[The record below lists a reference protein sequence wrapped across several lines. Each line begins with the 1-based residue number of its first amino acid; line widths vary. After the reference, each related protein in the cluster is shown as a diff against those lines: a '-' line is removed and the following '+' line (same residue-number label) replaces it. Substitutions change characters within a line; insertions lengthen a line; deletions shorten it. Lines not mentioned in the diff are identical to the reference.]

1 MTDTLEPV
9 APKSKIQN
17 QKSEIDDQPLP
28 YPLTVM
34 VESLLFVASE
44 PVPVTQIAE
53 ALNVKPAEVEQALT
67 ELSAAGQV
75 TRGVR
80 VQRKADK
87 VQLTTQ
93 PECAPYIE
101 KFLGL
106 DLTTRL
112 SKPALETLAIIAYQ
126 QPVTRA
132 QIEHVRGV
140 NCDAV
145 LSTLL
150 NRGLIEE
157 VGRLETAGRPIQ
169 YGTTFAFLQHFGLRG
184 LDDMPSLQADEAA
197 ALEALAEQGQ
207 TIALDQAV
215 PSVQLES
222 ATTPA
227 AESPAAE
234 VVPDRPVTPI
244 ETQLLL
250 LGAEAPQVDRAD
262 VAVEQVSAEPVD
274 VIAEQEMMNAE
285 APKAAQVADA
295 PVGIDPAPD
304 VFEGA
309 IEPQSSEETLS
320 NENAAN

>member
-1 MTDTLEPV
+1 MTDIPEMA
-9 APKSKIQN
+9 APLAKIKN

-44 PVPVTQIAE
+44 PVPITQIAE
-53 ALNVKPAEVEQALT
+53 ALNVKLAEVEQALA
-67 ELSAAGQV
+67 ELNSPEQAL
-75 TRGVR
+75 RGVR
-80 VQRKADK
+80 VQRKGDK

-140 NCDAV
+140 NCDGV

-184 LDDMPSLQADEAA
+184 LDDMPSLQVEEAA

-207 TIALDQAV
+207 AIALDQAV
-215 PSVQLES
+215 PSVLLD
-222 ATTPA
+222 
-227 AESPAAE
+227 SPAA
-234 VVPDRPVTPI
+234 P
-244 ETQLLL
+244 
-250 LGAEAPQVDRAD
+250 AEAPATE
-262 VAVEQVSAEPVD
+262 AVPDQPATPTETQMPLMGDEAPASDLAEAIIEPVSAEQVD
-274 VIAEQEMMNAE
+274 VIVQQEIINVEGPEADRMAEV
-285 APKAAQVADA
+285 PAAIE
-295 PVGIDPAPD
+295 PVLDQ
-304 VFEGA
+304 FEGA
-309 IEPQSSEETLS
+309 IEPQSTEESLS
-320 NENAAN
+320 NETTAS

>member
-1 MTDTLEPV
+1 MTDTPETAALP
-9 APKSKIQN
+9 AKFKN

-44 PVPVTQIAE
+44 PVPVTQITE
-53 ALNVKPAEVEQALT
+53 ALNVKLADVEQALT
-67 ELSAAGQV
+67 ELNSAEQAM
-75 TRGVR
+75 RGVR

-140 NCDAV
+140 NCDGV

-184 LDDMPSLQADEAA
+184 LDDMPSLQLEEAA
-197 ALEALAEQGQ
+197 ALQALAEQGQ

-215 PSVQLES
+215 PSVQLDS
-222 ATTPA
+222 PTTTADVPA
-227 AESPAAE
+227 AEP
-234 VVPDRPVTPI
+234 VPDQPAMPV
-244 ETQLLL
+244 EAQLLL
-250 LGAEAPQVDRAD
+250 MGEAPPADRAEA
-262 VAVEQVSAEPVD
+262 AVEPVSAEQADLIV
-274 VIAEQEMMNAE
+274 EQDIMNVEGPE
-285 APKAAQVADA
+285 ADRVVDA
-295 PVGIDPAPD
+295 PTAVDPAPD
-304 VFEGA
+304 QFEGA
-309 IEPQSSEETLS
+309 IEPQSTEESSL
-320 NENAAN
+320 